1 VNTAEVFDHPTDDA
15 AGGPLALAPDVVE
28 VRRIGGLAAVI
39 GAGASA
45 VAIAY
50 LGRAT
55 HSGAVLDW
63 LLFAV
68 MGVVA
73 AVYLRSFVDA
83 RTPLLVADAQGVRIR
98 LGRTWRGLPW
108 GALASVQHTPR
119 RGLVRDGRLVL
130 EPRNPAKALAEL
142 DASGR
147 RASALNNAFFGTALV
162 VPLGVSTRV
171 AGAGGDLTAALS
183 ALSGGSA
190 TVVEVLPF
198 PAPEPDEVGQVE
210 ELEPEP
216 AARAPRLRDP
226 RPAIAAV
233 IDGIAAR
240 VPRFLRTPV
249 ETTYEEETVPL
260 PAISASATPAPL
272 RETRA
277 GSRAEVTRDIVR
289 GAAALDPAWEDDSAR
304 RDLPEARELRRQ
316 GSVNLVEDTVAWGSR
331 VRPIAQ
337 ARDSVEPL
345 VLDEFAAEPAADPV
359 IGPEL
364 AAARTRIGLTVDQL
378 ADRTRIRPHV
388 IESIEV
394 DDFAPCGGDFY
405 ARGHLRTLAR
415 VLGVD
420 AAPLLSSYDE
430 RYSDAPINP
439 RRVFEAELATGMHG
453 SIRAMRGGP
462 NWTLM
467 IGVVMALILA
477 WSFARLVMSEPHQI
491 TRDAPVLNGS
501 PSPHHPRVVASPVLA
516 RFTAT
521 GPAHLVGRDGR
532 GAVIFSGDVVAG
544 QVVRKHLLPPVTV
557 KSSDGGAVTAVVDG
571 RDHGTLG
578 QAGKASTSTFVAR

>member
-1 VNTAEVFDHPTDDA
+1 MNTAEVFDHTTEDA
-15 AGGPLALAPDVVE
+15 AGEPLALAPDAVE
-28 VRRIGGLAAVI
+28 VRRNGGLAAVI

-50 LGRAT
+50 LSRAT

-171 AGAGGDLTAALS
+171 AGADGDLTAALS
-183 ALSGGSA
+183 VLSGGSA
-190 TVVEVLPF
+190 VVVEVQPFTLP
-198 PAPEPDEVGQVE
+198 EQDEVDLVD
-210 ELEPEP
+210 EPEP
-216 AARAPRLRDP
+216 EPPARALRLRDP
-226 RPAIAAV
+226 RPAMAAV

-240 VPRFLRTPV
+240 LPRIVRASDGATAD
-249 ETTYEEETVPL
+249 EDTVPL
-260 PAISASATPAPL
+260 PAITASATPAPL

-277 GSRAEVTRDIVR
+277 GSRAEVTRDVVR
-289 GAAALDPAWEDDSAR
+289 GAAALDPARDDDAAR
-304 RDLPEARELRRQ
+304 RDLPEARELRRH

-331 VRPIAQ
+331 VRPIAR

-345 VLDEFAAEPAADPV
+345 VIDEFAAEPAADPV

-420 AAPLLSSYDE
+420 VAPLLSSYDE
-430 RYSDAPINP
+430 RYADAPINP

-477 WSFARLVMSEPHQI
+477 WSLARLVMAEPHQI
-491 TRDAPVLNGS
+491 TRDAPTFGS
-501 PSPHHPRVVASPVLA
+501 PAPHHPQAVASPVLA
-516 RFTAT
+516 VFTAT
-521 GPAHLVGRDGR
+521 GPAHLVVRDGR
-532 GAVIFSGDVVAG
+532 GEISFSGDVEAG
-544 QVVRKHLLPPVTV
+544 QVVRKHLVPPVRA
-557 KSSDGGAVTAVVDG
+557 SSTDGGAVTAVVDG

-578 QAGKASTSTFVAR
+578 QSGEASTSTFVAR